1 MKEHNRPLIE
11 IIWTQ
16 IEDGKYDQDDEIK
29 KEVVN

>member
-1 MKEHNRPLIE
+1 MKEQNRSLIE